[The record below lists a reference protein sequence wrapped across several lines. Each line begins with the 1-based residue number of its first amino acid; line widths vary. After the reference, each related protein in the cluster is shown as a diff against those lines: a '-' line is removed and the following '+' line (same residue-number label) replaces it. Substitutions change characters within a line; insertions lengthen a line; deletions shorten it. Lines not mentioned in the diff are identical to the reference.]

1 MKSNTK
7 TIKIRVGDLKK
18 ILREQLMWEAEENDA
33 AVKAGLVD
41 EEGEDGEDSLDAQV
55 DKFFMDY
62 ENEAQSMKA
71 EGKDWRRTVKRLL
84 GEAEDDEEGTD
95 EPTDDAEEPADD
107 TEGVD
112 SPDSPDKPSVDDIN
126 VESFVSSVVRLVEN
140 YDNLLEI
147 KNTILRRAANFLAKN
162 YDNAVVEQF
171 KDKLEESHGIEIGKS
186 QRDHED
192 EEFAAPKA
200 GAAGPFGSG
209 AGGAPA

>member
-1 MKSNTK
+1 MKSR

-18 ILREQLMWEAEENDA
+18 ILREQLMREAEENDA

-41 EEGEDGEDSLDAQV
+41 EEGIDGEDSLDAQV

-62 ENEAQSMKA
+62 ETEAQSMKA

-84 GEAEDDEEGTD
+84 GEADEDEDEG
-95 EPTDDAEEPADD
+95 ADD
-107 TEGVD
+107 TADEPEEDDAGID
-112 SPDSPDKPSVDDIN
+112 SPEEPEKPSVDDIN
-126 VESFVSSVVRLVEN
+126 IESFVSSVVRLVEN

-162 YDNAVVEQF
+162 YDDATVEQF

-209 AGGAPA
+209 GGAPT

>member
-1 MKSNTK
+1 MKSK

-18 ILREQLMWEAEENDA
+18 ILREQLIWEAEENDA

-55 DKFFMDY
+55 DKFLMDY
-62 ENEAQSMKA
+62 ENEAQSMKS

-84 GEAEDDEEGTD
+84 GEAEDDESEG
-95 EPTDDAEEPADD
+95 DDAAEDD
-107 TEGVD
+107 DQAPGTD
-112 SPDSPDKPSVDDIN
+112 SPDAPDKPSVDDIN

-147 KNTILRRAANFLAKN
+147 KNSILRRAANFLAKN
-162 YDNAVVEQF
+162 YDEATVEQF

-200 GAAGPFGSG
+200 GAAGPFGAG
-209 AGGAPA
+209 AGGGAPV